1 MIETKLTR
9 ESFHVF
15 QANARNALKQSEQVP
30 AVLICAGTGCIAGG
44 AMKIYENIKAE
55 CERRGLAVYV
65 GLKHDT
71 DEEKSLHVKMSGC
84 HGFCE
89 MGPLVHIEPM
99 GVMYIHVTPED
110 CHEILERTVLGG
122 EIIDRL
128 VYHLDGV
135 AYPRQAD
142 IPFYKKQHRVV
153 LENCGSS
160 DAEDIEEYIAK
171 GGYAA
176 FEKALFEMTGEEI
189 CKNITD
195 SGLRGRGG
203 GGFPAGR
210 KWEGARKQTSA
221 QKYVVC
227 NGDEGDPGA
236 FMDRSIMEGNP
247 HSVLEG
253 MMIAGLAVGSD
264 TGYIYVRAEYPLAVN
279 RLRTAIAKAEAF
291 GLLGDHIMGSDFSF
305 RIRVN
310 RGAGAFVCGEGSA
323 LTASIEGS
331 RGMPRVKPPRTIEHG
346 LWAEPTVLNNVE
358 TFANVPLIIRNGVE
372 WYRSIGTRTSPGTK
386 AFALTGN
393 VVNTGLI
400 EVPMGTTI
408 REVVFDIGGGIR
420 NGKKFKAVQIGGPSG
435 GATTAS
441 KEHLDLPLDFDSLK
455 SIGAMI
461 GSGGLVVMDEDTCM
475 VETARFFM
483 EFTQKES
490 CGKCVPCREG
500 TKRMLEILDRIIAN
514 KGTLEDLDLLEEL
527 ADTITHT
534 ALCGL
539 GQSAC
544 KPVQSTLKYFRDEY
558 LRHVVDHHCPI
569 CNREKPHP
577 TIDAGKCK
585 GCGKCRKNCPMEAI
599 SGTVKQP
606 HTIDPE
612 RCVNCGACVASC
624 PFGAITAAKEG

>member
-305 RIRVN
+305 RIHVN

-569 CNREKPHP
+569 CNRKKPHP

>member
-305 RIRVN
+305 RIHVN

-372 WYRSIGTRTSPGTK
+372 WYRSISTRTSPGTK